1 MFDLHQVRHPGVL
14 FEYLCTG
21 TSRALMRLL
30 GRSSLNVNLV
40 LRFHVTSS
48 AFFTLQLVYV
58 TDSAA
63 VNPGIG

>member
-1 MFDLHQVRHPGVL
+1 
-14 FEYLCTG
+14 
-21 TSRALMRLL
+21 MRLL